1 MNQTEEHGNNS
12 CLLKGQRQY
21 TNYEKGKCV
30 HIFSLSQTY
39 DPATTS
45 LQALINYR
53 ACDLENSCQ
62 NIRLM
67 ILSLSELPHT
77 FFPGV

>member
-1 MNQTEEHGNNS
+1 MNQTEEHGNIC

-21 TNYEKGKCV
+21 TNYGKGKCV

-45 LQALINYR
+45 LQPLINYR
-53 ACDLENSCQ
+53 ACDLETSGQ

-67 ILSLSELPHT
+67 IPSLSELAHT